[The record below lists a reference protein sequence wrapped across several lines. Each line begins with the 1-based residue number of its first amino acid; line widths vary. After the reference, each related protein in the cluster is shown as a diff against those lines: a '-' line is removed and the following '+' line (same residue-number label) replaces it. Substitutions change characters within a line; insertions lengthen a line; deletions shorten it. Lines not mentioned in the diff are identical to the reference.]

1 MLILLKHFYTCVCV
15 CVRMCLCV
23 GLCVCVC
30 VCLCVCMRVGV
41 WVCVC
46 ACILPPQRKLANTD
60 GWFFQH
66 IDLSRGGHV
75 FICSAHNIYF
85 MWSRCSRST
94 WSCARLF
101 FFLAILSKKSLCD
114 MSQHLFMRLCLC
126 VCLIECVL
134 FVCAFQK
141 FVPFCATWIWKW
153 VCTLLANTSG
163 HRIDSYVCV
172 HCTRFRSS
180 LQLLVVPQTDGWE
193 KEGTETTTKIMVAL
207 DFGRSLSCALCLW
220 GTAPT
225 HAILLLRT

>member
-1 MLILLKHFYTCVCV
+1 MCV

-46 ACILPPQRKLANTD
+46 ACTLPPQRKLANTD

-94 WSCARLF
+94 WSCARHF

-114 MSQHLFMRLCLC
+114 MSQHCGYAFVL
-126 VCLIECVL
+126 VCL
-134 FVCAFQK
+134 FVCVC
-141 FVPFCATWIWKW
+141 FVCLCISKVCSVLCHMNMKVSMHAISKHIWAPHWQLRVCALHSFSQFSAASCGATNWWLGKGGDGDHHQDNGSSRFRQVSI
-153 VCTLLANTSG
+153 VCTLPVRDGSNT
-163 HRIDSYVCV
+163 
-172 HCTRFRSS
+172 
-180 LQLLVVPQTDGWE
+180 Q
-193 KEGTETTTKIMVAL
+193 
-207 DFGRSLSCALCLW
+207 SCCSEPKCEQIA
-220 GTAPT
+220 GFSNP
-225 HAILLLRT
+225 